1 MNERLNNWLK
11 DINNLELE
19 IKTYPNIVQYGV
31 LVSFIGLILEVQGLR
46 LPIGS
51 VCIIKSESKN
61 IATDIEAE
69 VVGFKNNK
77 IFLMLLRE
85 SEGIF
90 PGIKVFPKANS
101 DGECLE
107 KKFPIGF
114 QLLGRILDS
123 QGLPL
128 DDKGELNNVSFV
140 SLAQKV
146 INPLLRKPISKILDT
161 GVRTINGLLT
171 IGKGQKMGLFATS
184 GVGKSVLLGM
194 MLRSTDADIVVVGL
208 IGERSREIRE
218 FIDTLRARDSL
229 KRSIIIVAPADAS
242 PILKIQGTLYA
253 ARISEYFC
261 EKNKNVLLI
270 LDSLTRYAMAQ
281 REIALAIGELP
292 VSRGYPPSI
301 FSKLPLFIERAGNN
315 VKGKGSIS
323 AFYTILI
330 ENDDENNDPIADIA
344 RSILDG
350 HVMLSKSYAD
360 SGHFPA
366 IDIETSIS
374 RTMFNLVDKKHYS
387 QALHFKQLVASYQ
400 RNRDLINVGAYI
412 SGSDPIL
419 DKAILFW
426 PKLKNFLQQEMFS
439 TETFEQ
445 SCKEL
450 SMLFN

>member
-1 MNERLNNWLK
+1 MNERLSNWFK
-11 DINNLELE
+11 KINNLELK
-19 IKTYPNIVQYGV
+19 IKAYPNITQYGF
-31 LVSFIGLILEVQGLR
+31 LVSCIGLILEVQGLR

-51 VCIIKSESKN
+51 ICIIESKLN
-61 IATDIEAE
+61 KMVTRVEAE

-77 IFLMLLRE
+77 IFLMLLKE

-90 PGIKVFPKANS
+90 PGLKVFPKNNNNRQ
-101 DGECLE
+101 CLE
-107 KKFPIGF
+107 KRLPIGF
-114 QLLGRILDS
+114 QLLGRVLDS

-128 DDKGELNNVSFV
+128 DGKGDLNDVTSV
-140 SLAQKV
+140 SLSKKS
-146 INPLLRKPISKILDT
+146 INPLLREPITKILDT
-161 GVRTINGLLT
+161 GVRAINGLLT

-194 MLRSTDADIVVVGL
+194 MLRSADVDVVVVGL

-218 FIDTLRARDSL
+218 FVDNLRARDSL
-229 KRSIIIVAPADAS
+229 ERSIIIVAPADAS

-261 EKNKNVLLI
+261 EKNKQVLLI

-301 FSKLPLFIERAGNN
+301 FSKLPLFIERAGNDIE
-315 VKGKGSIS
+315 GKGSIS
-323 AFYTILI
+323 ALYTILI
-330 ENDDENNDPIADIA
+330 ENEDENSDPIAEIA

-350 HVMLSKSYAD
+350 HIILSKDYAN

-374 RTMFNLVDKKHYS
+374 RTMTNLVNKQHYL
-387 QALHFKQLVASYQ
+387 QAISFKQLVASYQ
-400 RNRDLINVGAYI
+400 RNKDLINVGAYI
-412 SGSDPIL
+412 SGNDPIL
-419 DKAILFW
+419 DKAISLW
-426 PKLKNFLQQEMFS
+426 PKLKSFLQQEMFS
-439 TETFEQ
+439 IETFEE

-450 SMLFN
+450 NMLFN